1 MSEVQLGICR
11 IVSGKNTKKP
21 LAFLKQIAAYCVA
34 VVGNSVKGVRFGR
47 TYLHV
52 PVGIS
57 DNGWAMI
64 SLWNHPQDCSAEI

>member
-1 MSEVQLGICR
+1 MSEVQLRVCR

-21 LAFLKQIAAYCVA
+21 LVLLKQIAAYCVA
-34 VVGNSVKGVRFGR
+34 VVGNSGKGVRFGR

-57 DNGWAMI
+57 DNGMVYG
-64 SLWNHPQDCSAEI
+64 SLRAN